1 MKGGIQRASKTLAF
15 DSMIEIDMEINTFIS
30 EWLHCDYL
38 STYLARMI
46 SHNRSDSVLHSNLFS
61 SALNEL
67 LEVVF
72 RTRHPGGDLACKV
85 SRQGNTDRVEL
96 TFPCTPEERH
106 FYEHALQIAG
116 TEARERYVNSVSGDL
131 APSRNVVLSELV
143 VDYAATLRIEASA
156 ADTLTLV
163 VDLPLEGLPH

>member
-1 MKGGIQRASKTLAF
+1 MKGGIQRASKTLKF
-15 DSMIEIDMEINTFIS
+15 DSMIEIGMEINTFIS

-72 RTRHPGGDLACKV
+72 RTRLPGGDLACKV
-85 SRQGNTDRVEL
+85 SRQGN
-96 TFPCTPEERH
+96 
-106 FYEHALQIAG
+106 
-116 TEARERYVNSVSGDL
+116 
-131 APSRNVVLSELV
+131 
-143 VDYAATLRIEASA
+143 IEQ
-156 ADTLTLV
+156 
-163 VDLPLEGLPH
+163 G

>member
-1 MKGGIQRASKTLAF
+1 MKGGIQRASKTLKF

-67 LEVVF
+67 LDHGRRAGVVVCNAPVVEGAVMAATEASGGSPLEVVK
-72 RTRHPGGDLACKV
+72 RTAE
-85 SRQGNTDRVEL
+85 EL
-96 TFPCTPEERH
+96 
-106 FYEHALQIAG
+106 
-116 TEARERYVNSVSGDL
+116 
-131 APSRNVVLSELV
+131 
-143 VDYAATLRIEASA
+143 SA
-156 ADTLTLV
+156 Q
-163 VDLPLEGLPH
+163 